1 MHLGMAL
8 HGLHKLGLK
17 SWYWG
22 RLLSLFNTGL
32 SYGIKVQGVCKQQQQ
47 QAMMMMMWFDTVHHL
62 WLCVSTEH
70 RCYKHRVHL
79 SSSSRIA
86 VADTVFWGGGGPH
99 SLISCYLASPGP
111 ICPIPFP
118 CNPTWA
124 RSSLKPSWKKEN
136 ATAPEFQ
143 GWRVEACRTSGHSPN
158 SVMSRLLPFKE
169 IVNLPAVT

>member
-70 RCYKHRVHL
+70 RAYKHRVHL

-86 VADTVFWGGGGPH
+86 VADTVFWGGVGGAATALFHVIWP
-99 SLISCYLASPGP
+99 ARVPFG
-111 ICPIPFP
+111 PFP
-118 CNPTWA
+118 FPATRHEPGAALNQA
-124 RSSLKPSWKKEN
+124 GKKKMPLHQN
-136 ATAPEFQ
+136 FRVGVSKHAVLLATVLTA
-143 GWRVEACRTSGHSPN
+143 
-158 SVMSRLLPFKE
+158 
-169 IVNLPAVT
+169 